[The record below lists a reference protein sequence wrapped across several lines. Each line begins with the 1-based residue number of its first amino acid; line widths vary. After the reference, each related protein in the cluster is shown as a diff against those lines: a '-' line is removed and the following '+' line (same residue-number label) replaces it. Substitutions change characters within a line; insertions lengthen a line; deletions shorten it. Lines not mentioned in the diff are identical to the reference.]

1 MESSTPERPARTAA
15 GLVAGLLLMDLLLNV
30 SAFALSAPVRSL
42 LAPSIDVL
50 VMVAACMAVAQA
62 APAARRPLRIA
73 LAVLAAGLTAASA
86 GLRFG
91 WDAGGHLF
99 GSGSAMTAAAGWALC
114 VLMIAAAAFA
124 AFLVCGL
131 VVRGVQ
137 PRLVRSVVL
146 LVIALA
152 AVLQVVSGRKL
163 FTASVI
169 PRLIALLG

>member
-1 MESSTPERPARTAA
+1 MESRTAA
-15 GLVAGLLLMDLLLNV
+15 GLAAGLLLVDLLLNLP
-30 SAFALSAPVRSL
+30 ALAPSAPVGSL
-42 LAPSIDVL
+42 LAPSVDFL
-50 VMVAACMAVAQA
+50 VMVAACMGAAQA
-62 APAARRPLRIA
+62 GEPARRPLRIA

-91 WDAGGHLF
+91 WSAGGHLF
-99 GSGSAMTAAAGWALC
+99 GSGSAMTAAASWALS
-114 VLMIAAAAFA
+114 VLMFAAAGFA
-124 AFLVCGL
+124 AYLVCGL

-152 AVLQVVSGRKL
+152 AVLQVVSGKKL